1 MRQVGIVAAAGHYAL
16 DNNISRLVED
26 HNRAKFFANELREMN
41 IGHVDSGTNMVFFT
55 PKDGHADNLRLH
67 LEKYGVKIGDQN
79 PSIRMVLHRD
89 VSDEGLDKAIAG
101 FKSFYQ

>member
-1 MRQVGIVAAAGHYAL
+1 
-16 DNNISRLVED
+16 
-26 HNRAKFFANELREMN
+26 
-41 IGHVDSGTNMVFFT
+41 
-55 PKDGHADNLRLH
+55 
-67 LEKYGVKIGDQN
+67 LEKYGVKIGDQH

>member
-16 DNNISRLVED
+16 DNNVSRLVED
-26 HNRAKFFANELREMN
+26 HKRAEFFANELRVMDV
-41 IGHVDSGTNMVFFT
+41 GQVDNGTNMVFFT
-55 PKDGHADNLRLH
+55 PKDGQTEKLRLH
-67 LEKYGVKIGDQN
+67 LEKYSVKIGDQN

-89 VSDEGLDKAIAG
+89 ISDESLDKAIAG

>member
-26 HNRAKFFANELREMN
+26 HNRAKFLANELREMN

-55 PKDGHADNLRLH
+55 PKDGRAEKLRLH

-89 VSDEGLDKAIAG
+89 ISDEGLDKAIAG